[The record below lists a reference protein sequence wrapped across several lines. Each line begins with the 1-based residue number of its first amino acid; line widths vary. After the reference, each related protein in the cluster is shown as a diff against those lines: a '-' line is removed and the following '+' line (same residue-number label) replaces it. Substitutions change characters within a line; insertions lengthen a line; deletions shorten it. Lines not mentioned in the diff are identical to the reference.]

1 MKRKISLIIV
11 AGVILFQALNV
22 SPLNIW
28 AVEGEEST
36 GNEETV
42 SNMQNVIM
50 HSNGRVTVYPRE
62 VGSSIPVPARPDKEG
77 HTFVGWFEEPT
88 GGNPWNF
95 DTPMPAT
102 EVNLYAQFR
111 INSYIATLI
120 SEERTATQNVVYQE
134 TVNEPTKPKK
144 EGYTF
149 TGWYDAETGGQKWD
163 FATDKMPGKNMTLY
177 AQFRANAFPVNF
189 TTEGKATT
197 QIVDYPGVIKEPTAP
212 TKVGYKFMG
221 WYDAETGGNKWDFQS
236 PMQANEV
243 TLYAQFSLASY
254 TATLNADGTTTT
266 QTTDYEG
273 LLEEPAAPTKEGY
286 TFIGWYDAKTGG
298 NKWDF
303 QTNKMPAKDVT
314 LYAQF
319 SKNAENNVGNP
330 AQPAQ
335 PIQPIAGAAAAPAN
349 TTADPKADP
358 AKANQLSKKLPLTGN
373 QENVLY
379 LLSGLLLIGGA
390 LLIFKK
396 NTAK

>member
-1 MKRKISLIIV
+1 M
-11 AGVILFQALNV
+11 
-22 SPLNIW
+22 
-28 AVEGEEST
+28 
-36 GNEETV
+36 
-42 SNMQNVIM
+42 
-50 HSNGRVTVYPRE
+50 
-62 VGSSIPVPARPDKEG
+62 
-77 HTFVGWFEEPT
+77 
-88 GGNPWNF
+88 
-95 DTPMPAT
+95 
-102 EVNLYAQFR
+102 
-111 INSYIATLI
+111 

-273 LLEEPAAPTKEGY
+273 LLEEPAAPTKDGY
-286 TFIGWYDAKTGG
+286 TFTGWYDAKTGG

-319 SKNAENNVGNP
+319 SKNAENNVGNS

-335 PIQPIAGAAAAPAN
+335 PIQPIAGVAAAPAN

>member
-1 MKRKISLIIV
+1 
-11 AGVILFQALNV
+11 
-22 SPLNIW
+22 
-28 AVEGEEST
+28 
-36 GNEETV
+36 
-42 SNMQNVIM
+42 MQNVIM

-189 TTEGKATT
+189 TTEGTATT

-221 WYDAETGGNKWDFQS
+221 WYDAETGGNKWDFQN